1 MAVFMRVTSALMCR
15 VILLR
20 FCSGEFFLTPFWE
33 QHYTLS
39 DGKHNNKKPSFTI
52 LETVHTCYLV

>member
-52 LETVHTCYLV
+52 L